1 MASQALQL
9 LLSIPFK
16 CEYVSEASVRLSL
29 SLKKNVTFLH
39 IQVVQHGF
47 KKPTKVVEQTEGLD
61 TLSPTIQT
69 RKFCTCMVA
78 PRTKDGLMM
87 SMYLIFKRI
96 LGLQ

>member
-29 SLKKNVTFLH
+29 KKNGTFLH
-39 IQVVQHGF
+39 IQDVQHGF
-47 KKPTKVVEQTEGLD
+47 KKPTKAVEQTEGLD
-61 TLSPTIQT
+61 TLSHTIQT
-69 RKFCTCMVA
+69 RKFCTCTVA
-78 PRTKDGLMM
+78 PRIKDGSMM
-87 SMYLIFKRI
+87 STYLIFKRI

>member
-16 CEYVSEASVRLSL
+16 CKYVSEASVRLSL
-29 SLKKNVTFLH
+29 FKKNVTFLH

-47 KKPTKVVEQTEGLD
+47 KKPTKAVEQTEGLD
-61 TLSPTIQT
+61 TLSHTIQT

-78 PRTKDGLMM
+78 PRTKDGSMM
-87 SMYLIFKRI
+87 
-96 LGLQ
+96 